1 MSISILLKLES
12 IWAWAGWSRVYP
24 VIFSFAAAIPQSC
37 MRDVGRNAHRRPGVF
52 MYDADA

>member
-12 IWAWAGWSRVYP
+12 IWATAGCCRVHP

-37 MRDVGRNAHRRPGVF
+37 IRDVGRNANRRPGVF